1 VYLHVDASHAAISD
15 VMASATSIEEVWMW
29 MPASTQQF
37 IDSPQTPSATSS
49 QWSRWT
55 RSLGASS
62 PLQRLIPNAAY
73 YVKVTDSLPTYSWAL
88 KGRPV
93 APQYVWTSSGLNFI
107 GFPTPSSPVGYER
120 FLQPVPS
127 LLDVSEI
134 YRSSGGSFGAANP
147 VRVFDLAR
155 TTMNRGD
162 AVWMRVSSGYNRYF
176 GPFEVS
182 LPGSQSLSFGRTG
195 TQISF
200 RIRNQTATTNV
211 ITLNLIP
218 SETPPTGQSNI
229 VGIPPLILRGS
240 VIPSTLQYNY
250 QELATNQPAT
260 LTLLPKGQA
269 GSDVQVVLGLARNR
283 LAGSPGDLS
292 AAVLQLSDT
301 NGLLRVDLGVSA
313 TKSSTAGLWVGEAQV
328 TKVVQYLKTFDRD
341 PVGKPVVKLTGNEG
355 AYSVLYTNEVVG
367 GVAKTFPLRLIVHD
381 DGTNSVLMQR
391 VFLGLD
397 ARTNS
402 IVAAQQKSLMTERL
416 SSARRISAAHLPWS
430 ATNAFWPMTLVSNVY
445 RAQIVTPYDQSSV
458 NPFIHQ
464 YHPDHDNLTATFSQ
478 VQPKG
483 QESYGITRTIWLSP
497 QAAGTDYQTLTSGS
511 MDRNGIYDE
520 TIAIEGSGATA
531 RTFRVIGTFSLNRIS
546 DISTLTR

>member
-1 VYLHVDASHAAISD
+1 MTLAADANKT
-15 VMASATSIEEVWMW
+15 V
-29 MPASTQQF
+29 
-37 IDSPQTPSATSS
+37 
-49 QWSRWT
+49 
-55 RSLGASS
+55 
-62 PLQRLIPNAAY
+62 N
-73 YVKVTDSLPTYSWAL
+73 TDD
-88 KGRPV
+88 
-93 APQYVWTSSGLNFI
+93 I
-107 GFPTPSSPVGYER
+107 
-120 FLQPVPS
+120 
-127 LLDVSEI
+127 
-134 YRSSGGSFGAANP
+134 

-182 LPGSQSLSFGRTG
+182 LSGSQSLSFGRTG

-211 ITLNLIP
+211 ITLNLIS

-229 VGIPPLILRGS
+229 VGVPPLILRGS
-240 VIPSTLQYNY
+240 VISSTLQYNY

-269 GSDVQVVLGLARNR
+269 GSDVQVVLGLPRNR
-283 LAGSPGDLS
+283 LAGSPGDVS

-313 TKSSTAGLWVGEAQV
+313 TKSSTAGLWVGEVQV

-341 PVGKPVVKLTGNEG
+341 PVGRPVVKLTGNEG

-381 DGTNSVLMQR
+381 DGTNAVLLQR
-391 VFLGLD
+391 VFLGVD
-397 ARTNS
+397 AWTNS
-402 IVAAQQKSLMTERL
+402 VVAVQQKSLMTERL

-445 RAQIVTPYDQSSV
+445 RAQITTPYDQSSV
-458 NPFIHQ
+458 NPFLHQ
-464 YHPDHDNLTATFSQ
+464 YHPDHDNLTATFNQ

-520 TIAIEGSGATA
+520 TIAIEGSGSAA